1 MLTVLGEALIDL
13 VPSGPPGSYE
23 ARAGGSPFNVAVG
36 LARLRNHTA
45 LMARL
50 SDHGFG
56 RILRSAAAAE
66 GIDLRAAPHAT
77 QPTTL
82 AVVFL
87 DEAARASYE
96 FYLEGT
102 ADWQWTTA
110 ELGRLHSDAEVL
122 HFGSLA
128 SWTAPGSERI
138 AALVRDVH
146 ATGRVLVS
154 YDPNVRPPVV
164 GARARAREL
173 VERSARHAHV
183 VKASRE
189 DIDWLYPGRA
199 VDEISA
205 RWNALG
211 AALVVVTD
219 GPHGATAH
227 RAGGEPLRRPGR
239 AVSIVDTIGAGDA
252 FTAGMLSGL
261 VRRGLHVPARAADLS
276 DAALADILDEAV
288 LVSSVTCE
296 RAGADPPRLR
306 TARVGGD
313 LSLLTLADLVAD
325 PPARDAEVGAS
336 QRQRTPREDS
346 R

>member
-1 MLTVLGEALIDL
+1 MIGEALIDL
-13 VPSGPPGSYE
+13 APDGLPGVY
-23 ARAGGSPFNVAVG
+23 RAHPGGSPFNVAVG
-36 LARLRNHTA
+36 LARLSNRTA
-45 LMARL
+45 LMARM

-56 RILRSAAAAE
+56 RMLRSAAATE
-66 GIDLRAAPHAT
+66 GIDLEAAPHAT

-82 AVVFL
+82 AVVSFE
-87 DEAARASYE
+87 DGTDATYE
-96 FYLEGT
+96 FYFEGT

-110 ELGRLHSDAEVL
+110 ELGRLRSDAEVL
-122 HFGSLA
+122 HFGSIA

-138 AALVRDVH
+138 DALVSDVR

-173 VERSARHAHV
+173 VERSVRRAHV

-205 RWNALG
+205 HWNALG
-211 AALVVVTD
+211 TALVVVTD
-219 GPHGATAH
+219 GPRGATAH
-227 RAGGEPLRRPGR
+227 RVGGRPLHRPGR

-252 FTAGMLSGL
+252 FTSGMLSGL

-306 TARVGGD
+306 TARVGANV
-313 LSLLTLADLVAD
+313 SPLTPADLV
-325 PPARDAEVGAS
+325 G
-336 QRQRTPREDS
+336 
-346 R
+346 

>member
-1 MLTVLGEALIDL
+1 MSPEPATARNAPVLTVIGEALIDL
-13 VPSGPPGSYE
+13 VPDGLPEVY
-23 ARAGGSPFNVAVG
+23 RAHPGGSPFNVAVG
-36 LARLRNHTA
+36 LARLRNSTA

-66 GIDLRAAPHAT
+66 GIDLEAAPHAT

-82 AVVFL
+82 AVVSFE
-87 DEAARASYE
+87 DGAQARYE

-110 ELGRLHSDAEVL
+110 ELGGLRSDAEIL

-128 SWTAPGSERI
+128 SVTAPGSERI
-138 AALVRDVH
+138 AALVGDVYV
-146 ATGRVLVS
+146 TGRVLVS
-154 YDPNVRPPVV
+154 YDPNVRPPVA
-164 GARARAREL
+164 GPRARAREL
-173 VERSARHAHV
+173 VERSVRRAHV

-205 RWNALG
+205 QWNALG

-219 GPHGATAH
+219 GPRGATAH

-239 AVSIVDTIGAGDA
+239 AVSVVDTIGAGDA

-261 VRRGLHVPARAADLS
+261 VRRGLHVPARVADLS

-306 TARVGGD
+306 PAPVGGD
-313 LSLLTLADLVAD
+313 VSPLTLADLVA
-325 PPARDAEVGAS
+325 
-336 QRQRTPREDS
+336 
-346 R
+346 

>member
-1 MLTVLGEALIDL
+1 VSPEPPVVTVIGEALIDL
-13 VPSGPPGSYE
+13 APDGLPGMY
-23 ARAGGSPFNVAVG
+23 RAHPGGSPFNVAVG
-36 LARLRNHTA
+36 LARLGNRTA

-50 SDHGFG
+50 ADSGFG
-56 RILRSAAAAE
+56 RMLRGAATAE
-66 GIDLRAAPHAT
+66 GIDLEAAPHAT

-82 AVVFL
+82 AVVSFE
-87 DEAARASYE
+87 DETQATYE

-110 ELGRLHSDAEVL
+110 ELGRLRPDAEVL
-122 HFGSLA
+122 HFGSIA

-138 AALVRDVH
+138 DVLVSEVH

-173 VERSARHAHV
+173 VERSVRHAHV

-189 DIDWLYPGRA
+189 DIDWLYPGRS

-205 RWNALG
+205 QWNARG

-219 GPHGATAH
+219 GSRGATAY
-227 RAGGEPLRRPGR
+227 RAGAEPLHRPGR
-239 AVSIVDTIGAGDA
+239 AVKIVDTIGAGDA

-261 VRRGLHVPARAADLS
+261 MRRGLHVPARVADLS
-276 DAALADILDEAV
+276 DAVLADILDEAV
-288 LVSSVTCE
+288 LISSVTCE

-306 TARVGGD
+306 AAPAGD
-313 LSLLTLADLVAD
+313 PADVSLLTLADLVA
-325 PPARDAEVGAS
+325 
-336 QRQRTPREDS
+336 
-346 R
+346 

>member
-1 MLTVLGEALIDL
+1 
-13 VPSGPPGSYE
+13 
-23 ARAGGSPFNVAVG
+23 
-36 LARLRNHTA
+36 
-45 LMARL
+45 MARL
-50 SDHGFG
+50 SDHDFG
-56 RILRSAAAAE
+56 RILRGAATAE
-66 GIDLRAAPHAT
+66 GIDLEAAPHAT

-82 AVVFL
+82 AVVSL
-87 DEAARASYE
+87 DAGTGATYE

-102 ADWQWTTA
+102 ADWQWSTA
-110 ELGRLHSDAEVL
+110 ELARLRPETEIL

-128 SWTAPGSERI
+128 SVTAPGSERI
-138 AALVRDVH
+138 AALVDDVH
-146 ATGRVLVS
+146 TTGRVLVS
-154 YDPNVRPPVV
+154 YDPNVRPPVAGPRV
-164 GARARAREL
+164 RARGL
-173 VERSARHAHV
+173 VERSVRRAHV

-189 DIDWLYPGRA
+189 DIGWLYPGRA

-219 GPHGATAH
+219 GPRGATAH
-227 RAGGEPLRRPGR
+227 RAGAEPLRRPGR

-306 TARVGGD
+306 VARVGAD
-313 LSLLTLADLVAD
+313 ASPLTLADL
-325 PPARDAEVGAS
+325 EG
-336 QRQRTPREDS
+336 
-346 R
+346 